1 MLDEKGRSKTDT
13 IVKLVLVFF
22 ISLLSFSV
30 GTFVGKQVSDSDYR
44 RANLE
49 QDYKGAREVASE
61 DTDKEGDDK
70 PLTESDIN
78 SLSEEFVQSEKDK
91 APAAKTAD
99 ATADKKAEQMGYK
112 KVATTKEDEPAQR
125 IAAGE
130 APTHDQPQARKPD
143 SVMPM
148 NVADSAVGKFTVQ
161 VASFADEAEAKTHAT
176 NLKEKGWNAFYL
188 TAEVKG
194 RKWYR
199 VSVGLFSDAKSAMG
213 FREKF
218 MKEANS
224 TSAIVQKIVN

>member
-61 DTDKEGDDK
+61 DADKDGDDK

-78 SLSEEFVQSEKDK
+78 SLSEEFVQSEKENK
-91 APAAKTAD
+91 TTAAKNVD
-99 ATADKKAEQMGYK
+99 ATTDKKAEQMGYK
-112 KVATTKEDEPAQR
+112 KVSKDDEPAQK

-130 APTHDQPQARKPD
+130 SPTHDEPQTRKPD

-148 NVADSAVGKFTVQ
+148 NVANSAVGKFTVQ
-161 VASFADEAEAKTHAT
+161 VASFADEAEAKSQASA
-176 NLKEKGWNAFYL
+176 LKEKGWNAFYL
-188 TAEVKG
+188 TADVKG

-218 MKEANS
+218 MKEANAS
-224 TSAIVQKIVN
+224 SAIVQKIVN